1 MAGYIVKGAAVAAR
15 VAGSDRY
22 FERGAVL
29 PDGVENIGHLL
40 SVGLVVEVVNP
51 EPEVETPEVSA
62 KPVVPRK
69 S

>member
-40 SVGLVVEVVNP
+40 SVGLVVEVVDV
-51 EPEVETPEVSA
+51 EEVVDVATKATPA
-62 KPVVPRK
+62 KLK
-69 S
+69 N